1 MKNLSIGQ
9 KLAGAFMGCL
19 LILCG
24 LSGLAL
30 YTQANLNAATSD
42 LGKVQ
47 MPKLTAFGDVRT
59 AVADYRRLEASQ
71 IAAFSDADNA
81 GVTADIVKI
90 VERIDERTA
99 FLDNAL
105 KNPASVEQFAKFK
118 DAWADYH
125 RDSQPVLALG
135 RANKVQEFSAIY
147 NGREKRAFEN
157 LMTVMNES
165 VRVQNQVTD
174 ANVAAASALADRGRT
189 TTLIG
194 IAVAIAAVVM
204 LLMLLIKAIA
214 APLTRI
220 TGAIGQ
226 LASGN
231 MAADIPT
238 DQRADEI
245 GKLSQAM
252 LLFRDQLRG
261 AEAAKAAQTD
271 LICDS
276 IGTGLDALSR
286 GDLTARIDADLT
298 GPFAKLKAD
307 FNRAM
312 DALGETLSAVSR
324 ATSGIHTGA
333 TEISQASD
341 DLSRRTEQQAASL
354 EETAAAMDEI
364 TATVRET
371 ASGAVRAN
379 EVVAATRSDAEDGGR
394 VVRQA
399 VEAMGGIERA
409 SGEISEIISVIDG
422 IAFQTNLLA
431 LNAGVE
437 AARAGDAG
445 RGFAVVASE
454 VRALAQRSAEA
465 AKDVKTKITAS
476 AGQVDIGVALVG

>member
-1 MKNLSIGQ
+1 MNHLSIAK
-9 KLAGAFMGCL
+9 KLVVGFGACL
-19 LILCG
+19 LIIFA
-24 LSGLAL
+24 LSGLAVVKL
-30 YTQANLNAATSD
+30 SGLNDHVLTFSTNRMPKAIA
-42 LGKVQ
+42 LGK
-47 MPKLTAFGDVRT
+47 FD
-59 AVADYRRLEASQ
+59 S
-71 IAAFSDADNA
+71 AFSAYRTSLYRYAASSDDSLAAAEMNEQAARKTVDDSFHLLESLIVAADVKAAAAEIATLLPKIYRADDAALALSRQHRN
-81 GVTADIVKI
+81 
-90 VERIDERTA
+90 DESTKS
-99 FLDNAL
+99 LL
-105 KNPASVEQFAKFK
+105 KNGETAAAIQARSARIAELFAVQVETAK
-118 DAWADYH
+118 
-125 RDSQPVLALG
+125 RD
-135 RANKVQEFSAIY
+135 
-147 NGREKRAFEN
+147 
-157 LMTVMNES
+157 
-165 VRVQNQVTD
+165 
-174 ANVAAASALADRGRT
+174 AAASYGSAKVIIEATVLLSIAL
-189 TTLIG
+189 
-194 IAVAIAAVVM
+194 VAM
-204 LLMLLIKAIA
+204 LLTMMIRMISVPIGRL
-214 APLTRI
+214 
-220 TGAIGQ
+220 TGAIGE
-226 LASGN
+226 LA
-231 MAADIPT
+231 T
-238 DQRADEI
+238 
-245 GKLSQAM
+245 GKLDTEVPVDGRRDEVGKLATSVQT
-252 LLFRDQLRG
+252 LRDQLRG

-276 IGTGLDALSR
+276 IGTGLDALSK